1 VARLREYGFRLLNAE
16 ELKAA
21 GLVHSTNTFDESY
34 KMLSKKDQQNKYPM
48 NPRVRAYSFTNRW
61 LIVKRDEIN
70 EIVVPPEDDDG
81 YGTSI
86 IASIGQSDGAALADQ
101 ENKVLGQLT
110 EEEIEA
116 QEQAAREAVRKASS
130 AQPST
135 YTSYVPTEEDLAD
148 ESFFGGGKDIWSHSS
163 DYTPETVFLFG
174 PEASLTANHILERED
189 KYYVRRLSPMWQFMI
204 KEEGNE
210 EEYPS
215 LEHFWAAMKVLHA
228 GKGSKTS
235 LKMLAQ
241 SFTCD
246 GAIHREAK
254 ERLAKEVKEKNA
266 LSTQNN
272 HRMKIA
278 LDEYD
283 RIRKAAN
290 TISYDDTKWVDKES
304 KFLRY
309 GLEQRWKH
317 DADFHKTVEELR
329 QKNVYLLYSIGPHLG
344 DPTGLLAGRVRKN
357 GTINGDNLIGKTIM
371 ELAKFR
377 V

>member
-1 VARLREYGFRLLNAE
+1 
-16 ELKAA
+16 
-21 GLVHSTNTFDESY
+21 
-34 KMLSKKDQQNKYPM
+34 
-48 NPRVRAYSFTNRW
+48 
-61 LIVKRDEIN
+61 
-70 EIVVPPEDDDG
+70 
-81 YGTSI
+81 
-86 IASIGQSDGAALADQ
+86 
-101 ENKVLGQLT
+101 
-110 EEEIEA
+110 
-116 QEQAAREAVRKASS
+116 
-130 AQPST
+130 
-135 YTSYVPTEEDLAD
+135 
-148 ESFFGGGKDIWSHSS
+148 
-163 DYTPETVFLFG
+163 
-174 PEASLTANHILERED
+174 
-189 KYYVRRLSPMWQFMI
+189 
-204 KEEGNE
+204 
-210 EEYPS
+210 
-215 LEHFWAAMKVLHA
+215 
-228 GKGSKTS
+228 
-235 LKMLAQ
+235 
-241 SFTCD
+241 
-246 GAIHREAK
+246 
-254 ERLAKEVKEKNA
+254 VKEKHA